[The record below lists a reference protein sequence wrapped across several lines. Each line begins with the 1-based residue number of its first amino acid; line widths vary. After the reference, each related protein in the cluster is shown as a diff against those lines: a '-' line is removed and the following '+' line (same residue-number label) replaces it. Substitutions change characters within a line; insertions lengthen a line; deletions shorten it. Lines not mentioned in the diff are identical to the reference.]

1 MGKRRKKG
9 EGSVRQ
15 RKDGRWEGR
24 VVIGYDEKGLPR
36 TKNVLA
42 KTKRECQEK
51 LKQLRET
58 VTGPR
63 TEKVRPEMPFG
74 EWLDFWYQ
82 NYVKPQIR
90 PTTQANY
97 EAKIYQH
104 TIPEL
109 GKIPLNQLAQKDLQ
123 QFYARMK
130 TSGRLIRTEQFGK
143 GLSDS
148 MVRGLHAACRS
159 ALEKAVQE
167 ELIRTNPALGC
178 KLPPKRGRE
187 MQVLGREE
195 LQRFLIQAQAEGY
208 FELFLLDLCT
218 GLRRGELLALQW
230 DDLDFKTGTL
240 TVNKQVYEVK
250 GQLQVSVPK
259 TRASIRRL
267 VLPPGVVE
275 VLRAYRETVDSRW
288 MFPSPVKEDMPM
300 TPGAVRRRLQIIL
313 ERAGCKRI
321 RFHDLRHTFATLSLE
336 SGMDV
341 KTLSAM
347 LGHVSAAT
355 TLDIYTH
362 VTGDMQTEAA
372 AKIDRG
378 LGNEVRENPA
388 QAEQGSVEDFQPV
401 LGRKR
406 KSGTGCITQIN
417 DYLFEGRYSPTW
429 PDGTKHS
436 KCVYAHTREECEE
449 KLKVLIQQLNAER
462 KAIQD
467 RLRGIP
473 SPEKLTKKQRQIWEY
488 MRICPD
494 ETNYSTIAKGA
505 KVTRHTVARWY
516 AIVKEMVYGNSNNH
530 SLCHSPDLKNWIR

>member
-58 VTGPR
+58 VTGSR
-63 TEKVRPEMPFG
+63 TEKVCSEMPFG

-104 TIPEL
+104 IIPEL
-109 GKIPLNQLAQKDLQ
+109 GKVPLNQLAQKDLQ

-130 TSGRLIRTEQFGK
+130 TSGWLIRTEQFGK

-148 MVRGLHAACRS
+148 MVRGLHAARRS

-167 ELIRTNPALGC
+167 ELIRTNPAVGC

-195 LQRFLIQAQAEGY
+195 LQRFLIQAQTEGY
-208 FELFLLDLCT
+208 YELFLLDLCT

-230 DDLDFKTGTL
+230 DDLDFKSGTL
-240 TVNKQVYEVK
+240 TVNKRVYEVK
-250 GQLQVSVPK
+250 GQLRVSVPK

-275 VLRAYRETVDSRW
+275 VLRQYRETVNSRW
-288 MFPSPVKEDMPM
+288 MFPSPVKEDTPM
-300 TPGAVRRRLQIIL
+300 TPGAVRRWLQIIL

-336 SGMDV
+336 NGMDV
-341 KTLSAM
+341 KTLSSM

-362 VTGDMQTEAA
+362 VTGDMQSEAA

-378 LGNEVRENPA
+378 LGNKVDEES
-388 QAEQGSVEDFQPV
+388 QEYSSQTIDFQPV

-406 KSGTGCITQIN
+406 KLGSGCITQIN
-417 DYLFEGRYSPTW
+417 DHLFEGRYSPIW
-429 PDGTKHS
+429 PDGKRHA
-436 KCVYAHTREECEE
+436 KNVYAKTRKECEK
-449 KLKVLIQQLNAER
+449 KLKALIREMQAER
-462 KAIQD
+462 QALRDQA
-467 RLRGIP
+467 RGITP
-473 SPEKLTKKQRQIWEY
+473 PDKLTKTQKKIWTY
-488 MRICPD
+488 MKFHPD
-494 ETNYSTIAKGA
+494 VTSYRAIARGA
-505 KVTRHTVARWY
+505 GVTRHTAAKWYEMIRGMLGRVA
-516 AIVKEMVYGNSNNH
+516 
-530 SLCHSPDLKNWIR
+530 